1 MISKVSHGTMTQF
14 NLYLLEFFTVCI
26 VQDDEQGEDQMEQD
40 DDTQMQVVL
49 HEVHLN
55 KYSLI
60 NTQHFPIDKYSIYHK
75 YLLYS
80 QLLNFQSKVSHSYSK
95 HTCFAKLRL

>member
-1 MISKVSHGTMTQF
+1 MISKVSHGIMTQF

-26 VQDDEQGEDQMEQD
+26 VQEDEQGEDQMEQD

-55 KYSLI
+55 KYLPI
-60 NTQHFPIDKYSIYHK
+60 NTQHFPIDKYSTTNT
-75 YLLYS
+75 YS
-80 QLLNFQSKVSHSYSK
+80 VLN
-95 HTCFAKLRL
+95 C